1 MRTHIGRV
9 AEILVDY
16 REEMTARIDCPHG
29 AVPAPGRYI
38 LAEDPGSI
46 LAVPLF
52 LEETLDAGFLAASP
66 VPQTWEP
73 GMELK
78 LRGPLGHGFRIPAAA
93 RRVALASLDNTAGRL
108 LPLIKEIIRSGG
120 AAALFSTGPLPP
132 LPPEAE
138 AYPLIDLPSAVSWAD
153 FLAVD
158 SSLDSLPELRG
169 RLGLRPGERPPCPGQ
184 ILVLAAMP
192 CGGSAECGACAVH
205 ASRGWKLAC
214 KDGPVFDLNE
224 LDW

>member
-1 MRTHIGRV
+1 MRTHTGRV

-16 REEMTARIDCPHG
+16 RGEMTARIDCPHG
-29 AVPAPGRYI
+29 AVPAPGQYI

-52 LEETLDAGFLAASP
+52 LEETLEGGFLSASP
-66 VPQTWEP
+66 VPRTWEP

-78 LRGPLGHGFRIPAAA
+78 LRGPLGHGFRIPASV
-93 RRVALASLDNTAGRL
+93 RRVALASLNHTAGRL
-108 LPLIKEIIRSGG
+108 LPLLKDIIRSGG

-158 SSLDSLPELRG
+158 GSLDSLPELRG
-169 RLGLRPGERPPCPGQ
+169 CLGLRPGEQPPCAGQ
-184 ILVLAAMP
+184 VLVSAPMP
-192 CGGSAECGACAVH
+192 CGGSAECGACAVRTR
-205 ASRGWKLAC
+205 RGWKLTC